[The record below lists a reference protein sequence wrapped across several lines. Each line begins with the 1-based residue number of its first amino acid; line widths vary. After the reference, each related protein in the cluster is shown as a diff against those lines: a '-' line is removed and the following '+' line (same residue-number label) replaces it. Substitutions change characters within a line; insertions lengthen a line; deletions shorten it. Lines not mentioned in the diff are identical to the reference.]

1 MKSPLE
7 VLNSYRPHD
16 GTLHDAFRSRC
27 AVRAAEP
34 FLIQDGERWTW
45 AEFGQ
50 RYERLAQ
57 ALAARGIGSGSRVA
71 VAGRNDKAHVL
82 ALFALARLGAT
93 MVPVNPE
100 FGPREMGYALRHAE
114 VQGILAEAR
123 LLDLLR
129 PIAAECPAPPWL
141 MTMDGPA
148 ADPGSLAA
156 ALAQPVADVPLPT
169 PAASDTCVII
179 YTSGTTGF
187 PKGVM
192 HSQYNL
198 VTAGEANVA
207 RVHVQPDDRLMIIL
221 PFFHMNALFYSV
233 GGALASGAAMIL
245 VPRFS
250 ASAFW
255 QVAADNG
262 ATVVNI
268 IEAIGTILASRDR
281 REYRPDHRLRAV
293 YGVRRKSAPA
303 FRDEFGVPHLFSGFG
318 MTEIPGVTCN
328 PYGGPDKPGS
338 MGVVAGHPDPARPWA
353 RCRVVDDAGH
363 DVGVDEIGELWVAT
377 PIVMQG
383 YFRDPE
389 QTRQAFAGEWL
400 KTGDLVRRDADGF
413 FFHVSRKKDII
424 RRRGENIAAAE
435 LEMVINE
442 HPAVFE
448 AAALAVPSELGED
461 EILVVVAPRPGAVV
475 SEADVAEWCR
485 ARLAAIKVP
494 RYVALLPELPH
505 TPTHKIAKNLLRDD
519 PAVKERTVDLQA

>member
-1 MKSPLE
+1 MKSPLD

-16 GTLHDAFRSRC
+16 GTLHDAFLSRC
-27 AVRAAEP
+27 AVQADEP
-34 FLIQDGERWTW
+34 FLIQGEVRWSW
-45 AEFGQ
+45 REFGE
-50 RYERLAQ
+50 RYERLAH
-57 ALAARGIGSGSRVA
+57 ALAARGIGRGMRVA

-82 ALFALARLGAT
+82 ALFALARLGAI

-100 FGPREMGYALRHAE
+100 FGPREMDYALRHAD

-123 LLDLLR
+123 LLELIR
-129 PIAAECPAPPWL
+129 PIADEFPARPWL
-141 MTMDGPA
+141 MVIDAPE
-148 ADPGSLAA
+148 ADPDSLAA
-156 ALAQPVADVPLPT
+156 ALRHPAAGAPLPA
-169 PAASDTCVII
+169 PASSDTCVII

-207 RVHVQPDDRLMIIL
+207 RVHLQPDDRVMIIL

-233 GGALASGAAMIL
+233 GGVLASGACMIV

-281 REYRPDHRLRAV
+281 GEYRPDHRLRVV
-293 YGVRRKSAPA
+293 YGVRRKSAPV
-303 FRDEFGVPHLFSGFG
+303 FRDEFGVRHLFSGFG

-328 PYGGPDKPGS
+328 PYDGPDKPGS
-338 MGVVAGHPDPARPWA
+338 MGVVASHPDPARPWA
-353 RCRVVDDAGH
+353 RCRVVDDAGR
-363 DVGVDEIGELWVAT
+363 DVGVDEVGELWVAT

-383 YFRDPE
+383 YFRDPG
-389 QTRQAFAGEWL
+389 QTRQAFDGEWL

-413 FFHVSRKKDII
+413 FFHISRKKDII

-435 LEMVINE
+435 LEMVVNE

-461 EILVVVAPRPGAVV
+461 EILMVVAPRPGATLA
-475 SEADVAEWCR
+475 EADIAAWCR
-485 ARLAAIKVP
+485 ERLAAIKVP

-505 TPTHKIAKNLLRDD
+505 TPTHKIAKNVLRDD
-519 PAVKERTVDLQA
+519 PAVKARTVDLQA

>member
-1 MKSPLE
+1 MQSPLE
-7 VLNSYRPHD
+7 VLNRYRPHD
-16 GTLHDAFRSRC
+16 GTLHDAFLSRC
-27 AVRAAEP
+27 AEQASRP
-34 FLIQDGERWTW
+34 FLIQDGECWTW
-45 AEFGQ
+45 AEFGR
-50 RYERLAQ
+50 RYERLAR
-57 ALAARGIGSGSRVA
+57 ALAARGIGPGARVA

-93 MVPVNPE
+93 MVPVNPD
-100 FGPREMGYALRHAE
+100 FGPREMDYALRHAE
-114 VQGILAEAR
+114 VQGILAETR
-123 LLDLLR
+123 LLDLVR
-129 PIAAECPAPPWL
+129 PIAAGFQVPPWL
-141 MTMDGPA
+141 MTMDGPQDDA
-148 ADPGSLAA
+148 GSLAA
-156 ALAQPVADVPLPT
+156 ALAQPVGQAPLPV
-169 PAASDTCVII
+169 PAATDTCVII

-207 RVHVQPDDRLMIIL
+207 RVHLQPDDRL
-221 PFFHMNALFYSV
+221 MNALFYSV
-233 GGALASGAAMIL
+233 GGALACGAAMIL

-250 ASAFW
+250 ASTFW

-328 PYGGPDKPGS
+328 PYDGPDKPGS
-338 MGVVAGHPDPARPWA
+338 MGVVAAHPDPARPWA
-353 RCRVVDDAGH
+353 RCRVVDDAGR
-363 DVGVDEIGELWVAT
+363 DVGADEVGELWVAT

-389 QTRQAFAGEWL
+389 QTRQAFEGEWL

-461 EILVVVAPRPGAVV
+461 EILVVVAPRPGATLA
-475 SEADVAEWCR
+475 EAEVAEWCR
-485 ARLAAIKVP
+485 GRLAAIKVP

-519 PAVKERTVDLQA
+519 PAVRERIVDLQA